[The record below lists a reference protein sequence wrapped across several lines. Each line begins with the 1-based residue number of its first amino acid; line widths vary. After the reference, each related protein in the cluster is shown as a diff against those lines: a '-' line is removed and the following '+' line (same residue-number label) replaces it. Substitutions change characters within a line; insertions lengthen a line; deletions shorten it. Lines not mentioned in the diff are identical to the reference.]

1 MIAPWPR
8 HQPRHRVHGADGAG
22 VGQRDRHAGEVL
34 GGQLAVAGAPHDVLV
49 GGDELA
55 EPHGLAALDGGDD
68 QLTLAVLAL
77 QVDRQAEVGVRR
89 GDRVGLAVDLG
100 EVPVH
105 VRELLDRLHDA
116 RSRAGG

>member
-1 MIAPWPR
+1 MRAR
-8 HQPRHRVHGADGAG
+8 

-55 EPHGLAALDGGDD
+55 EAHRLATLDRGDH
-68 QLTLAVLAL
+68 QRALAVLAL
-77 QVDRQAEVGVRR
+77 QVDRQAQVGVRR
-89 GDRVGLAVDLG
+89 RDRVRLAVDLG

-105 VRELLDRLHDA
+105 VRELLDRLHDRVA
-116 RSRAGG
+116 RAGG